1 MNNKSSKTKHKI
13 KTKSY
18 TKSNKQFLED
28 KKTIQNINSALL
40 NNSDLFSEGINN
52 YPERKVNFSYIGRKH
67 NTNRSILTEINK
79 EKDYKKKITHLQKE
93 IEKEKDISR
102 LKTEESQKVAEIN
115 NKIMNC
121 QKEIKLYATK
131 NNKQREQLQLLSQEI
146 GKKIDAINFNSIK
159 KQIIKGNSEKKN
171 EKETIDLCIEIKQ
184 KQLQNIVSLI
194 EILETEN
201 DQLKKKIRRGKNLNK
216 YYESLEN
223 QKNQENKIN
232 ELKKEIKMKKTQ
244 LKEHMKCAG
253 IRSELLK
260 KIENIKDELEINY
273 GKNSQI
279 KKKLEDLEIK
289 KKEKEKEEKRKK
301 RECKPIIV
309 ANNNNNS
316 INIYRNNNSS
326 NLKFNSKT
334 EENFNKNNKKV
345 KNPFKHD
352 KNKES
357 EDDNLDNNEKKK
369 EENKKEDN
377 NNIETNNNDKNNLE
391 KSAPKK
397 VEQKRDSFNKILE
410 EEMINIP
417 LNVSEIFT
425 EKELKAIL
433 IGLDKDKIK
442 YNNLLKKINID
453 NIYIDT
459 METRHKLDIKNKL
472 NKINELDERIEFL
485 NMKRNENVA
494 ELQFYKKQIEEVAE
508 IKKIYNMK
516 VNKLSNQVEEKKK
529 AVERKNQEIKLLKN
543 QLIKLKKLIKN
554 GDMKKIKNEPEI
566 EIHYMDD
573 EDEENNIII
582 NQKEEEN
589 NKKTERDI
597 STPNT
602 EGTRYEENN
611 ENNVRNIKFKSDN
624 FNLFYNKEEHISG
637 NNSSYFSKNN

>member
-1 MNNKSSKTKHKI
+1 
-13 KTKSY
+13 
-18 TKSNKQFLED
+18 
-28 KKTIQNINSALL
+28 
-40 NNSDLFSEGINN
+40 
-52 YPERKVNFSYIGRKH
+52 
-67 NTNRSILTEINK
+67 
-79 EKDYKKKITHLQKE
+79 
-93 IEKEKDISR
+93 
-102 LKTEESQKVAEIN
+102 
-115 NKIMNC
+115 
-121 QKEIKLYATK
+121 
-131 NNKQREQLQLLSQEI
+131 
-146 GKKIDAINFNSIK
+146 
-159 KQIIKGNSEKKN
+159 
-171 EKETIDLCIEIKQ
+171 
-184 KQLQNIVSLI
+184 
-194 EILETEN
+194 
-201 DQLKKKIRRGKNLNK
+201 
-216 YYESLEN
+216 
-223 QKNQENKIN
+223 
-232 ELKKEIKMKKTQ
+232 
-244 LKEHMKCAG
+244 
-253 IRSELLK
+253 
-260 KIENIKDELEINY
+260 
-273 GKNSQI
+273 
-279 KKKLEDLEIK
+279 
-289 KKEKEKEEKRKK
+289 
-301 RECKPIIV
+301 
-309 ANNNNNS
+309 
-316 INIYRNNNSS
+316 
-326 NLKFNSKT
+326 
-334 EENFNKNNKKV
+334 
-345 KNPFKHD
+345 
-352 KNKES
+352 
-357 EDDNLDNNEKKK
+357 
-369 EENKKEDN
+369 
-377 NNIETNNNDKNNLE
+377 
-391 KSAPKK
+391 
-397 VEQKRDSFNKILE
+397 
-410 EEMINIP
+410 MINIP